1 VDEDHRAISEMLD
14 REWDPIGVY
23 EGAGDEQAPPGEYLS
38 YAGWILESVRS
49 GGGRGE
55 IRAIM
60 HRALVNMEI
69 GASTTEERAARLIL
83 EWWRSNH

>member
-1 VDEDHRAISEMLD
+1 MLD

-69 GASTTEERAARLIL
+69 GASITEERAARLIL